1 MLKAAVG
8 GAPLPAP
15 SVYGSAAG
23 RHKVETSQRDEEPVR
38 KRVHHAKKEEE
49 AGQPAKVEHTLAG
62 FQLYGDGVFMV
73 SVKDIEDVEGRNAL
87 QIVLWQC
94 SLWSM
99 STRSAQKCLYRCRT
113 GTVVWRVGSGSCPSL
128 GTARRTCVGVA
139 GREELQVVA
148 QATSSTYETALR
160 ASGVDGVVTCL
171 SSQQRRKNTLQI
183 GAAASG
189 FLVGWSTEANC
200 MVGGSRVWCG
210 DISHGTVRQK
220 RSSSSCSPS
229 ITQSSWKT
237 VECVWTALTEPRCSN
252 RHLRR
257 LDGRDRTPHQ

>member
-1 MLKAAVG
+1 MWL
-8 GAPLPAP
+8 
-15 SVYGSAAG
+15 
-23 RHKVETSQRDEEPVR
+23 DE
-38 KRVHHAKKEEE
+38 K
-49 AGQPAKVEHTLAG
+49 
-62 FQLYGDGVFMV
+62 
-73 SVKDIEDVEGRNAL
+73 S
-87 QIVLWQC
+87 
-94 SLWSM
+94 
-99 STRSAQKCLYRCRT
+99 
-113 GTVVWRVGSGSCPSL
+113 
-128 GTARRTCVGVA
+128 RR
-139 GREELQVVA
+139 LVA

-229 ITQSSWKT
+229 ITQSSWKKVGT
-237 VECVWTALTEPRCSN
+237 EHLTNESQTRFQTHYEILA
-252 RHLRR
+252 RLRQEQ
-257 LDGRDRTPHQ
+257 GRQNSFITKNERMRQRPFDEVL